1 MIRIICVGKLKDQL
15 KDTSEEYVKRIKGF
29 TRIEIVEINEYKSSN
44 IQESLKK
51 EGEKVLE
58 KAGERFII
66 LDAKG
71 KQLSSEEFSQI
82 LKQPNLNFVIGGHAG
97 LNEEIKQ
104 KAMTTLSLSK
114 MTLPHQITRVILLE
128 QIYRGFSILNN
139 QPYHK

>member
-15 KDTSEEYVKRIKGF
+15 KNVSEEYVKRIKGF
-29 TRIEIVEINEYKSSN
+29 TRIEIIEVNEYKSSN
-44 IQESLKK
+44 IKESLKK
-51 EGEKVLE
+51 EGGKVLE
-58 KAGERFII
+58 KSGEGFIV

-82 LKQPNLNFVIGGHAG
+82 LKQPNMTFVIGSHVG
-97 LNEEIKQ
+97 LSEDVKK
-104 KAMTTLSLSK
+104 KANIQLSLSK

>member
-15 KDTSEEYVKRIKGF
+15 KNVSEEYVKRIKGF
-29 TRIEIVEINEYKSSN
+29 TRIEIIEINEYKSSN

-51 EGEKVLE
+51 EGERVLE
-58 KAGERFII
+58 KAGERFIV

-82 LKQPNLNFVIGGHAG
+82 LKQPNLTFVIGSHAG
-97 LNEEIKQ
+97 LNEDVKKKSNIQ
-104 KAMTTLSLSK
+104 LSLSK
-114 MTLPHQITRVILLE
+114 MTIPHQITRVILLE

>member
-15 KDTSEEYVKRIKGF
+15 KNVSEEYVKRIKGF

-44 IQESLKK
+44 IKESLKK
-51 EGEKVLE
+51 EGERVLE
-58 KAGERFII
+58 KAGERFIV

-71 KQLSSEEFSQI
+71 KQLSSEEFSQL
-82 LKQPNLNFVIGGHAG
+82 LKQSNLTFVIGSHAG
-97 LNEEIKQ
+97 LSEDVKKKSNTQ
-104 KAMTTLSLSK
+104 LSLSK

-128 QIYRGFSILNN
+128 QIYRGFTILNN

>member
-1 MIRIICVGKLKDQL
+1 MIRIICIGKLKDQL
-15 KDTSEEYVKRIKGF
+15 KNVSEEYVKRIKGF

-44 IQESLKK
+44 VKESLKK

-58 KAGERFII
+58 KSGERFII

-82 LKQPNLNFVIGGHAG
+82 LKHPNLTFVIGSHVG
-97 LNEEIKQ
+97 LSEDVKK
-104 KAMTTLSLSK
+104 KASIQLSLSK
-114 MTLPHQITRVILLE
+114 MTLPHQITRIILLE
-128 QIYRGFSILNN
+128 QIYRGFTILNN

>member
-15 KDTSEEYVKRIKGF
+15 KNVSEEYVKRIKGF

-44 IQESLKK
+44 VKESLKK

-58 KAGERFII
+58 KAGEGFIV

-82 LKQPNLNFVIGGHAG
+82 LKHPNLTFVIGSHVG
-97 LNEEIKQ
+97 LSEDVKK
-104 KAMTTLSLSK
+104 KASIQLSLSK

>member
-15 KDTSEEYVKRIKGF
+15 KNVSEEYVKRIKGF

-58 KAGERFII
+58 KSGERFII

-71 KQLSSEEFSQI
+71 KQLSSEEFSQL
-82 LKQPNLNFVIGGHAG
+82 LKHPNLTFVIGSHVG
-97 LNEEIKQ
+97 LSEDVKK
-104 KAMTTLSLSK
+104 KANIQLSLSK